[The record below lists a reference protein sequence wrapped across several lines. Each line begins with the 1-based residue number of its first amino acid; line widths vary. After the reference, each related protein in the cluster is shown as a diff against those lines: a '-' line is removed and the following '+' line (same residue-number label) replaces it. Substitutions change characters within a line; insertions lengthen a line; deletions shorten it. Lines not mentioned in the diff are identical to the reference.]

1 MDFDF
6 QAKMSEKKYVV
17 NYIEDLTSWSAQVL
31 LNLLNKLGKTDQM
44 GGLLSILCLFR
55 NKFNKFNNTG
65 LRMLDSICHMTFR
78 LL

>member
-6 QAKMSEKKYVV
+6 QAKMSEKKYDV
-17 NYIEDLTSWSAQVL
+17 NYIEDLTSWSAEVL
-31 LNLLNKLGKTDQM
+31 LNLLNKLGKKKSN
-44 GGLLSILCLFR
+44 GRLAEHLCLFR